1 MKLVMYDQ
9 SHIHNFR
16 PRTMPRIKIT
26 REPVKPP
33 LPSPEKE
40 AIEED
45 FSGDSSYSASSNAES
60 SEEEP
65 RKKKVKASKPSLNQ
79 ALTKQLGN
87 IALTF
92 FLFANICVI
101 VFR

>member
-1 MKLVMYDQ
+1 MYDQ

-45 FSGDSSYSASSNAES
+45 FSADSSYSASSNAES

-65 RKKKVKASKPSLNQ
+65 RKKKQ
-79 ALTKQLGN
+79 ALTKHLGN
-87 IALTF
+87 IVLTF

>member
-9 SHIHNFR
+9 SHNHNFR

-33 LPSPEKE
+33 LPPPEKE

-60 SEEEP
+60 SVEEP

-87 IALTF
+87 IVLTF